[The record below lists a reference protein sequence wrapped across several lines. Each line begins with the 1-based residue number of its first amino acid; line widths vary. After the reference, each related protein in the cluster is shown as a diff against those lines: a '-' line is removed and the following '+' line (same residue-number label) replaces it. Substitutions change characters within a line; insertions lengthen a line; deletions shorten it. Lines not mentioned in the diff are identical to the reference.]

1 MSAIR
6 DIRVYRSQIE
16 NIAGNSLPES
26 FENKHLHI
34 ILHRVAM
41 KLSEHDFSM
50 GDFHHLYVKLTTC
63 EINNKI
69 IPSPRGKDSY
79 SPWYRYYDAQISQD
93 LYDILETPDCIPSVI
108 AIVEQVLTKFF
119 STAQFDSNFIHT
131 CVTEAVEQGEN
142 MLMKFKEKI
151 SSKHPENKK

>member
-16 NIAGNSLPES
+16 NIAGNSLPEG

-50 GDFHHLYVKLTTC
+50 GDFHHLYVNLTTC
-63 EINNKI
+63 EIF
-69 IPSPRGKDSY
+69 GLSY
-79 SPWYRYYDAQISQD
+79 TQSGGNRIFP
-93 LYDILETPDCIPSVI
+93 ILGR
-108 AIVEQVLTKFF
+108 
-119 STAQFDSNFIHT
+119 N
-131 CVTEAVEQGEN
+131 
-142 MLMKFKEKI
+142 
-151 SSKHPENKK
+151 